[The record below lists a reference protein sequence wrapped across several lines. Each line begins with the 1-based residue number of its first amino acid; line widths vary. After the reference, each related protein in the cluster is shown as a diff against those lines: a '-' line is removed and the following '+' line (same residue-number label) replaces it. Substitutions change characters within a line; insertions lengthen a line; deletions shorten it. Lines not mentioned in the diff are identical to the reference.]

1 MTDTASTQLKAAK
14 VPVPTGGV
22 DPTAG
27 GPSDAQDSAV
37 EAADVPRGVSER
49 STNGSTSKSRTSVG
63 QKETRGKVHA
73 LHRLVAVA
81 SKWPFGVTV
90 SAAVLALSAI
100 AALAP
105 DLLSGSDPLHTDLL
119 AAHELPSLAHP
130 FGTDQL
136 GRDVLT
142 RVVHGARLSLFIGL
156 TATALAVAI
165 GVTLGLIAGIGNR
178 IVDAVAS
185 RAFDLL
191 GAFPEILLALVL
203 ITFTGTGT
211 ANLILAIGIAAAPR
225 FARVMRAETRAVR
238 GSEFVAQAGLLT
250 RSRARIVVRHILP
263 NALRSLPVVVTLG
276 LGTSILGAAALSF
289 LGFGPK
295 PPVPE
300 WGSMLAEA
308 HGDLRIAWW
317 SVVFPGAAVTV
328 VVLATTV
335 LGRYAGHRF
344 ERRAQL

>member
-1 MTDTASTQLKAAK
+1 MTTTAALRQRFTAPSATWPA
-14 VPVPTGGV
+14 GV
-22 DPTAG
+22 WLA
-27 GPSDAQDSAV
+27 
-37 EAADVPRGVSER
+37 
-49 STNGSTSKSRTSVG
+49 
-63 QKETRGKVHA
+63 
-73 LHRLVAVA
+73 
-81 SKWPFGVTV
+81 
-90 SAAVLALSAI
+90 AAVLALAVLAAI
-100 AALAP
+100 APALIA
-105 DLLSGSDPLHTDLL
+105 SGDPLQTDLVS
-119 AAHELPSLAHP
+119 AHRPPSVPHP
-130 FGTDQL
+130 FGTDRL
-136 GRDVLT
+136 GRDVFT
-142 RVVHGARLSLFIGL
+142 RVVHGARLSLFIGVS
-156 TATALAVAI
+156 ATALAVVI
-165 GVTLGLIAGIGNR
+165 GVTLGLVAGIGGR
-178 IVDAVAS
+178 AVDAIAS

-211 ANLILAIGIAAAPR
+211 PNLVLAIGIAAAPR

-238 GSEFVAQAGLLT
+238 GSEYVAQAGLLT
-250 RSRARIVVRHILP
+250 RSRSRIVIRHILP

-295 PPVPE
+295 PPEPE

-344 ERRAQL
+344 ERRAQP